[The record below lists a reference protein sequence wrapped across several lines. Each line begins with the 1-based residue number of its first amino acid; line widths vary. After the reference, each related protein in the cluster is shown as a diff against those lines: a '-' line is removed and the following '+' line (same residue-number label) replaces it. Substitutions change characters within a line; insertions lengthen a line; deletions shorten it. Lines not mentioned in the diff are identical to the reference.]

1 MGHIV
6 PSLSFVRNLSTAL
19 EQGLSVLES
28 FEQSMAKEDNEFGLK
43 MSLWW
48 SYEKNG
54 IHNQV
59 QFKTHYQK
67 HLIEIIRN
75 GLLGAPIYD
84 HLCHLE
90 SEMSREFDR
99 QWKAYLES
107 LPLKLSVPLLI
118 FFFPSYIVL
127 LFGPLVIQFL
137 KELQ

>member
-1 MGHIV
+1 MNHMV
-6 PSLSFVRNLSTAL
+6 PSLSFVRDFSTGL

-28 FEQSMAKEDNEFGLK
+28 FEQSLAKENNQFTLK

-54 IHNQV
+54 VQNQV

-90 SEMSREFDR
+90 SEMNKEFDR

-107 LPLKLSVPLLI
+107 LPLKLSIPLLI
-118 FFFPSYIVL
+118 FFFPSYIIL
-127 LFGPLVIQFL
+127 LFGPLALQFL
-137 KELQ
+137 RELQ

>member
-1 MGHIV
+1 MSHIV
-6 PSLSFVRNLSTAL
+6 PSLSFVRNLSAGL

-28 FEQSMAKEDNEFGLK
+28 FEQSILRDDNEFCLK

-54 IHNQV
+54 VHNQV
-59 QFKTHYQK
+59 RFKTHYQK
-67 HLIEIIRN
+67 HLVEIICS
-75 GLLGAPIYD
+75 GLSGAPIYD

-107 LPLKLSVPLLI
+107 LPLKLSIPLLI

-127 LFGPLVIQFL
+127 LFGPLVVQFL

>member
-6 PSLSFVRNLSTAL
+6 PSLSFVRGLQSGL

-28 FEQSMAKEDNEFGLK
+28 FEKNIAESSNEFNLK
-43 MSLWW
+43 MSLWL

-59 QFKTHYQK
+59 QFETHYQK
-67 HLIEIIRN
+67 HLIEILRC
-75 GLLGAPIYD
+75 GLSGTPIYD

-90 SEMSREFDR
+90 NEMKKEFDR
-99 QWKAYLES
+99 QWKAYWGS
-107 LPLKLSVPLLI
+107 LPLKLSIPLLI
-118 FFFPSYIVL
+118 FFFPSYIIL

-137 KELQ
+137 QELQ